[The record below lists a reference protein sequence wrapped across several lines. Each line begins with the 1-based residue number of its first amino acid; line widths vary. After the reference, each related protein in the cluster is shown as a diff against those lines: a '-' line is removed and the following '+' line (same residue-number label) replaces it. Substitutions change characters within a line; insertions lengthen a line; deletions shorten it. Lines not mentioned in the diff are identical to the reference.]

1 MPYCS
6 FLFVVVFPLAF
17 PLWFCSLSRERKRGR
32 DYKGSVDEREKK
44 EASARQIREVGCL
57 ATEIK
62 IGRSLCDLNNSM
74 PVMVR
79 HDKLAMKGLDELL
92 SLCCSSKRLPSWCV
106 SATLKYRRR
115 KNKAVK
121 PSGRRATK
129 LLDLNRHTN
138 KCFRASLGDTCKT
151 RVTISHQDALDF
163 HFVYNFA

>member
-6 FLFVVVFPLAF
+6 LLFVDVFPLAF
-17 PLWFCSLSRERKRGR
+17 PLRSCFLSRERKRGR

-44 EASARQIREVGCL
+44 EVSVRQIREVGCL

-62 IGRSLCDLNNSM
+62 IGRSLCDLHNSM

-79 HDKLAMKGLDELL
+79 HDKPAMKGLDELL
-92 SLCCSSKRLPSWCV
+92 SLCCSSKRLSSWCV

-115 KNKAVK
+115 GNKAVR

-138 KCFRASLGDTCKT
+138 KRFRAGLGDKCKT
-151 RVTISHQDALDF
+151 RVTISHQDTLDL
-163 HFVYNFA
+163 HVVYNFV